1 MNKSDLIAA
10 TAEKADISKTEAKR
24 VLETMVVSIQESLSR
39 GERVSFK
46 GFGTFSLKQRPLRR
60 VRNIHTK
67 EIITV
72 PSTRVTGF
80 KPGKNLKDLVNKK
93 ESPEGVVNIKEEVIK
108 SNEKEAIRETEAEL
122 AEETVTETT
131 QGVEGTEMT
140 TEQETEKRAEAKYHQ
155 PKVIAVT
162 SGKGGTGKTNFV
174 INTAIA
180 LARRGLNVY
189 LIDADLGTAN
199 VDVLLGIHSKQTINS
214 LIENKDMNLMDI
226 VVEGPEGIKLI
237 PGGSGLQAL
246 AELPGDEL
254 ARIISMFKPIE
265 EFADVIIIDTGSGI
279 SRNVVEFAVAADEIV
294 VVITPEPH
302 SISDAYAIIKVL
314 STHEIRPPIKMV
326 FNLVEN
332 SREAEMVSSRLT
344 EVTRKFLD
352 FAPQTIGY
360 ILKDENVVKSVK
372 QFKPFV
378 LYNPL
383 SPASRCVQAI
393 SEKLVPPGEEEI
405 IPGSGKKEK
414 RGFLGKLKTLFAK
427 SGT

>member
-1 MNKSDLIAA
+1 MNKSELIAA
-10 TAEKADISKTEAKR
+10 TAEKANISKAEAKR

-39 GERVSFK
+39 GEKVSFK
-46 GFGTFSLKQRPLRR
+46 GFGTFRLKQRPLRR
-60 VRNIHTK
+60 VRNLHTK

-72 PSTRVTGF
+72 PSTRVAGF
-80 KPGKNLKDLVNKK
+80 KPGKNLKDLVN
-93 ESPEGVVNIKEEVIK
+93 IKEITEGEKNINEEFVESK
-108 SNEKEAIRETEAEL
+108 EKEETWETEAKLTGEK
-122 AEETVTETT
+122 EETVTETT
-131 QGVEGTEMT
+131 PGTEK
-140 TEQETEKRAEAKYHQ
+140 TEITEEETSTEAKTSQ

-214 LIENKDMNLMDI
+214 LIENRDINLMDI

-254 ARIISMFKPIE
+254 ARIISMFKPLE

-314 STHEIRPPIKMV
+314 SAHEIRPPIKMV

-332 SREAEMVSSRLT
+332 SREAGMVSSRLT
-344 EVTRKFLD
+344 EVTRKFLN

-372 QFKPFV
+372 NFKPFV

-383 SPASRCVQAI
+383 SPASRCIQAI

-405 IPGSGKKEK
+405 IPGSEKKEK